1 MQINYK
7 YIALGILVG
16 YLVPY
21 IYLLTQKTDKGKS
34 KLADYDSAS
43 EEY

>member
-1 MQINYK
+1 MPNLK

-21 IYLLTQKTDKGKS
+21 IYTLSQSSSLPSFQ
-34 KLADYDSAS
+34 
-43 EEY
+43 EI

>member
-1 MQINYK
+1 MELK

-21 IYLLTQKTDKGKS
+21 IYTLSQSTPLLKPKDQETN
-34 KLADYDSAS
+34 
-43 EEY
+43 